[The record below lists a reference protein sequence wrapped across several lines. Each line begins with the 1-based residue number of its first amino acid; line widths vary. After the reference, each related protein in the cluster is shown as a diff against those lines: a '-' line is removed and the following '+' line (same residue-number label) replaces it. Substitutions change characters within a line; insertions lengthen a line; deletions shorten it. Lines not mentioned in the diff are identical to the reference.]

1 MSRTRWF
8 QTAGGILLAL
18 GMGACSDPGGP
29 ESENDVIELA
39 DVAEV
44 AGEAAAADVAM
55 VLEMPDPAREG
66 SRTVERSVTF
76 FDAGGVPQTAYDPI
90 TTASAH
96 IAVSVHGELERP
108 DWSAQVSREWE
119 ITLTGLSGTEASRT
133 VNGAGQGSFHGTRQ
147 SDDGERSYT
156 LVHEATLTDV
166 VVPVAAPRWPLSGT
180 LTRHFEVTRTGPR
193 GEATRTRTVTVTF
206 DGTREARL
214 EADGVRFIL
223 DLVTGLTRRRD

>member
-1 MSRTRWF
+1 MSRTRWYS
-8 QTAGGILLAL
+8 TVAGILLAL
-18 GMGACSDPGGP
+18 TVGACSDPGGP
-29 ESENDVIELA
+29 ESEDDAVELA

-44 AGEAAAADVAM
+44 AGDAAATDVGM
-55 VLEMPDPAREG
+55 VLELADPAREG

-76 FDAGGVPQTAYDPI
+76 FDAGGAPQTAYDPV

-96 IAVSVHGELERP
+96 IEVSIHGELERP
-108 DWSAQVSREWE
+108 DWSAQVSRQWE
-119 ITLTGLSGTEASRT
+119 ITLTGLSGTEATRT
-133 VNGAGQGSFHGTRQ
+133 VNGTGHGSFQGTRQ
-147 SDDGERSYT
+147 SDDGERTYT
-156 LVHEATLTDV
+156 LTHEATLTDV
-166 VVPVAAPRWPLSGT
+166 VIPVAAPRWPLSGT

-193 GEATRTRTVTVTF
+193 GEVTRSRTVTVTF